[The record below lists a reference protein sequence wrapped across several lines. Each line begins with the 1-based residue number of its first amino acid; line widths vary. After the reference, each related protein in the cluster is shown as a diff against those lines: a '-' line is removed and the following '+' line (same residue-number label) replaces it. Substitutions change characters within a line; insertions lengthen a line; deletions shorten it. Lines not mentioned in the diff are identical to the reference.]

1 MKSLNRF
8 ALVAALAV
16 FAGVAMVGSAAVNA
30 ATAGGKCSKVGQTQK
45 TKGVT
50 YICKKTG
57 TKLVWA
63 KSTPSTG
70 SGAGSVTTSPATS
83 STSTSPATSTT
94 STAPKTSSTSTSPAT
109 STTSNVPTTSSTTTA
124 PALSNT
130 PTAACK
136 LPVADGRGDVS
147 IGGWPRITERSKTT
161 GTVNATVI
169 MVDFSDAPATMTP
182 QAAFAKISGA
192 TATFSEVSY
201 GQLNYAFNPQYKW
214 YRMSK
219 PSTQYAPLTQSF
231 VTHRAYIA
239 EAAALADSEVDFS
252 STDSIVI
259 LSNPDARGLG
269 MAGPAFAAIR
279 GNGLTLDGKY
289 ISNGTTSAYD
299 LNYWKSIW
307 LNHEITHTM
316 GLVDVYAATRENS
329 ANSYDGHRYVGE
341 FSYMGFSSFEGN
353 APGLFAFERWNLG
366 WIDDAQIVCSS
377 AKEISQLITPVQS
390 GGGIKAVIVPLS
402 RTKALVVESRRAIG
416 LDSKIAK
423 TGALVYIVDSSV
435 QSGYG
440 PVKIYPSSVST
451 DPRYLQAPRAV
462 GESVTVEGITVSVTS
477 ATSAG
482 DTVSIKRP

>member
-8 ALVAALAV
+8 LAIAVVLAVCAGAAL
-16 FAGVAMVGSAAVNA
+16 VGSAVVVSA

-45 TKGVT
+45 IKGVT
-50 YICKKTG
+50 FVCKKTG

-63 KSTPSTG
+63 KSAAS
-70 SGAGSVTTSPATS
+70 S
-83 STSTSPATSTT
+83 STVT
-94 STAPKTSSTSTSPAT
+94 TSPAT
-109 STTSNVPTTSSTTTA
+109 STTSNSPATSTTSITE
-124 PALSNT
+124 
-130 PTAACK
+130 CK
-136 LPVADGRGDVS
+136 LPVADGRGDIS

-219 PSTQYAPLTQSF
+219 PSTQYAPLNQSF
-231 VTHRAYIA
+231 NSHRAYIA
-239 EAAALADSEVDFS
+239 EAAALADAEVNFS
-252 STDSIVI
+252 TTDNIII
-259 LSNPDARGLG
+259 LANPDARGLG
-269 MAGPAFAAIR
+269 MAGPALAAIR
-279 GNGLTLDGKY
+279 GSGITLDGKY
-289 ISNGTTSAYD
+289 ISNGATSAYD
-299 LNYWKSIW
+299 LNDWKSIW

-316 GLVDVYAATRENS
+316 GLVDVYAATRENA

-341 FSYMGFSSFEGN
+341 FSYMGLSSFDGN
-353 APGLFAFERWNLG
+353 APSLFAFERWNLG
-366 WIDDAQIVCSS
+366 WLDDSQIFCSS

-390 GGGIKAVIVPLS
+390 AGGIKAVIVPLS

-416 LDSKIAK
+416 LDKNIAK
-423 TGALVYIVDSSV
+423 TGALVYIVDSSL
-435 QSGYG
+435 QSGHG
-440 PVKIYPSSVST
+440 PVKIYPSSVSS
-451 DPRYLQAPRAV
+451 DPRYLRAPRAV

-477 ATSAG
+477 ASSAG

>member
-1 MKSLNRF
+1 MC
-8 ALVAALAV
+8 
-16 FAGVAMVGSAAVNA
+16 AGAAMVGSAAVVNA

-50 YICKKTG
+50 FVCKKTG
-57 TKLVWA
+57 SKLVWA
-63 KSTPSTG
+63 KSA
-70 SGAGSVTTSPATS
+70 AGKRA
-83 STSTSPATSTT
+83 STSTVT
-94 STAPKTSSTSTSPAT
+94 TAPSTSSS
-109 STTSNVPTTSSTTTA
+109 TTA

-147 IGGWPRITERSKTT
+147 IGGWPRIAERSKTT

-219 PSTQYAPLTQSF
+219 PSTQYAPLNQSF
-231 VTHRAYIA
+231 SAHRAYIA

-252 STDSIVI
+252 TTDNIVI
-259 LSNPDARGLG
+259 LANPDARGLG

-307 LNHEITHTM
+307 LNHEITHAM
-316 GLVDVYAATRENS
+316 GLVDVYAATRENA

-341 FSYMGFSSFEGN
+341 FSYMGFSSFDGN

-366 WIDDAQIVCSS
+366 WIEDSQIVCSS

-390 GGGIKAVIVPLS
+390 AGGIKAVIVPLS

-477 ATSAG
+477 ASSAG

>member
-1 MKSLNRF
+1 MSRMNRAKF
-8 ALVAALAV
+8 WFAVLVTAAVCAGAALVGSTAV
-16 FAGVAMVGSAAVNA
+16 VNA
-30 ATAGGKCSKVGQTQK
+30 ATTGGKCSKVGQTQK
-45 TKGVT
+45 TKGVI

-63 KSTPSTG
+63 KSTAGKGASTGTVTTAPST
-70 SGAGSVTTSPATS
+70 S
-83 STSTSPATSTT
+83 SS
-94 STAPKTSSTSTSPAT
+94 
-109 STTSNVPTTSSTTTA
+109 TTA

-219 PSTQYAPLTQSF
+219 PATQYAPLTQSF

-239 EAAALADSEVDFS
+239 EAAAIADSEVDFS

-269 MAGPAFAAIR
+269 MAGPAFSAIR
-279 GNGLTLDGKY
+279 GNGITLDGKY

-316 GLVDVYAATRENS
+316 GLADVYAATRENS
-329 ANSYDGHRYVGE
+329 ANNYDGHRYVGE

-390 GGGIKAVIVPLS
+390 AGGIKAVIVPLS

-440 PVKIYPSSVST
+440 PVKIYPSSVLT

>member
-1 MKSLNRF
+1 MKPLNRI
-8 ALVAALAV
+8 ALVTAVLAV
-16 FAGVAMVGSAAVNA
+16 CAGAAMVGSAMVGSATVVNA

-45 TKGVT
+45 TKGVS

-57 TKLVWA
+57 SKLVWA
-63 KSTPSTG
+63 KST
-70 SGAGSVTTSPATS
+70 AGKSA
-83 STSTSPATSTT
+83 STSTVTTAPATGG
-94 STAPKTSSTSTSPAT
+94 
-109 STTSNVPTTSSTTTA
+109 TTTA

-130 PTAACK
+130 PTAECK

-161 GTVNATVI
+161 GKVVATVI

-192 TATFSEVSY
+192 TATFNEVSY
-201 GQLNYAFNPQYKW
+201 GQLNYEFNPQYKW

-231 VTHRAYIA
+231 LTHRAYIA

-252 STDSIVI
+252 STDNIVI

-307 LNHEITHTM
+307 LNHEITHAM
-316 GLVDVYAATRENS
+316 GLVDVYAATRENA

-366 WIDDAQIVCSS
+366 WLEDSQIVCSS
-377 AKEISQLITPVQS
+377 AKEISQLVTPVQS
-390 GGGIKAVIVPLS
+390 AGGIKAVIVPLS

-416 LDSKIAK
+416 IDKNIAK
-423 TGALVYIVDSSV
+423 TGALVYIVDSSL

-440 PVKIYPSSVST
+440 PVKVYPSSVST
-451 DPRYLQAPRAV
+451 DPRYLRAPRAV

-477 ATSAG
+477 ASSAG
-482 DTVSIKRP
+482 DTVLIKRP

>member
-1 MKSLNRF
+1 MNGAKFWF
-8 ALVAALAV
+8 AVLVTAAVCAGAALAGSTSV
-16 FAGVAMVGSAAVNA
+16 VSAA
-30 ATAGGKCSKVGQTQK
+30 TTGGKCSKVGQTQK
-45 TKGVT
+45 TKGVI

-63 KSTPSTG
+63 KSTSSSRATPIT
-70 SGAGSVTTSPATS
+70 APAT
-83 STSTSPATSTT
+83 
-94 STAPKTSSTSTSPAT
+94 
-109 STTSNVPTTSSTTTA
+109 STTTA

-130 PTAACK
+130 PTAECK

-161 GTVNATVI
+161 GKVVATVI

-192 TATFSEVSY
+192 TATFNEVSY
-201 GQLNYAFNPQYKW
+201 GQLNYEFNPQYKW

-219 PSTQYAPLTQSF
+219 QSTQYAPLTQSF
-231 VTHRAYIA
+231 STHRAYIA

-279 GNGLTLDGKY
+279 GNGITLDGKY

-316 GLVDVYAATRENS
+316 GLADVYAATRENS
-329 ANSYDGHRYVGE
+329 ANNYDGHRYVGE

-366 WIDDAQIVCSS
+366 WIDDTQIICSS
-377 AKEISQLITPVQS
+377 EKQISQLITPVQS
-390 GGGIKAVIVPLS
+390 AGGIKAVIVPLT

-416 LDSKIAK
+416 LDNKIAK
-423 TGALVYIVDSSV
+423 TGALVYIVDSSL

-462 GESVTVEGITVSVTS
+462 GESVTVEGITVTVKS

-482 DTVSIKRP
+482 DTVSITRP

>member
-1 MKSLNRF
+1 MKPLNRI
-8 ALVAALAV
+8 ALVTAVLAV
-16 FAGVAMVGSAAVNA
+16 CAGAAMVGSATVVNA

-45 TKGVT
+45 TKGVS

-57 TKLVWA
+57 SKLVWA
-63 KSTPSTG
+63 KSTAGKGASTG
-70 SGAGSVTTSPATS
+70 TVATVPATG
-83 STSTSPATSTT
+83 STTTSPATSTT
-94 STAPKTSSTSTSPAT
+94 SITE
-109 STTSNVPTTSSTTTA
+109 
-124 PALSNT
+124 
-130 PTAACK
+130 CK

-231 VTHRAYIA
+231 STHRAYIA

-252 STDSIVI
+252 TTDNIVI

-307 LNHEITHTM
+307 LNHEITHAM
-316 GLVDVYAATRENS
+316 GLVDVYAATRENA

-366 WIDDAQIVCSS
+366 WLEDSQIVCSS
-377 AKEISQLITPVQS
+377 AKEISQLVTPVQS
-390 GGGIKAVIVPLS
+390 AGGIKAVIVPLS

-416 LDSKIAK
+416 IDKNIAK
-423 TGALVYIVDSSV
+423 TGALVYIVDSSL

-440 PVKIYPSSVST
+440 PVKVYPSSVST
-451 DPRYLQAPRAV
+451 DPRYLRAPRAV

-477 ATSAG
+477 ASSAG
-482 DTVSIKRP
+482 DTVLIKRP

>member
-1 MKSLNRF
+1 MKPLNRI
-8 ALVAALAV
+8 ALVTAVLAV
-16 FAGVAMVGSAAVNA
+16 CAGAAMVGSATVVNA

-45 TKGVT
+45 TKGVS

-57 TKLVWA
+57 SKLVWA
-63 KSTPSTG
+63 KSTASTG
-70 SGAGSVTTSPATS
+70 SSAGTVATVPATGG
-83 STSTSPATSTT
+83 
-94 STAPKTSSTSTSPAT
+94 
-109 STTSNVPTTSSTTTA
+109 TTTA

-130 PTAACK
+130 PTAECK

-231 VTHRAYIA
+231 LTHRAYIA

-252 STDSIVI
+252 STDNIVI

-307 LNHEITHTM
+307 LNHEITHAM
-316 GLVDVYAATRENS
+316 GLVDVYAATRENA

-366 WIDDAQIVCSS
+366 WLEDSQIVCSS
-377 AKEISQLITPVQS
+377 AKEISQLVTPVQS
-390 GGGIKAVIVPLS
+390 AGGIKAVIVPLS

-416 LDSKIAK
+416 IDKNIAK
-423 TGALVYIVDSSV
+423 TGALVYIVDSSL

-451 DPRYLQAPRAV
+451 DPRYLRAPRAV

-477 ATSAG
+477 ASSAG
-482 DTVSIKRP
+482 DTVLIKRP

>member
-1 MKSLNRF
+1 MNRAKFWF
-8 ALVAALAV
+8 AVLVTAAVCAGAALAGSTSV
-16 FAGVAMVGSAAVNA
+16 VSAA
-30 ATAGGKCSKVGQTQK
+30 TTGGKCSKVGQTQK
-45 TKGVT
+45 TKGVI

-63 KSTPSTG
+63 KSKSS
-70 SGAGSVTTSPATS
+70 SGAAT
-83 STSTSPATSTT
+83 
-94 STAPKTSSTSTSPAT
+94 
-109 STTSNVPTTSSTTTA
+109 TTTA
-124 PALSNT
+124 PKLMAT
-130 PTAACK
+130 TTTAAPNKSDVSACK

-161 GTVNATVI
+161 GKVVATVI

-192 TATFSEVSY
+192 TATFNEVSY
-201 GQLNYAFNPQYKW
+201 GQLNYEFNPQYKW

-219 PSTQYAPLTQSF
+219 QSTQYAPLTQSF
-231 VTHRAYIA
+231 STHRAYIA

-279 GNGLTLDGKY
+279 GNGITLDGKY

-316 GLVDVYAATRENS
+316 GLADVYAATRENS
-329 ANSYDGHRYVGE
+329 ANNYDGHRYVGE

-353 APGLFAFERWNLG
+353 APSLFAFERWNLG
-366 WIDDAQIVCSS
+366 WIDDTQIICSS
-377 AKEISQLITPVQS
+377 EKQISQLITPVQS
-390 GGGIKAVIVPLS
+390 AGGIKAVIVPLT

-416 LDSKIAK
+416 LDNKIAK
-423 TGALVYIVDSSV
+423 SGALVYIVDSSL

-462 GESVTVEGITVSVTS
+462 GESVTVEGITVTVTS

-482 DTVSIKRP
+482 DTVSITRP

>member
-1 MKSLNRF
+1 MKPLNRI
-8 ALVAALAV
+8 ALVTAVLAV
-16 FAGVAMVGSAAVNA
+16 CAGAAMVGSATVVNA

-45 TKGVT
+45 TKGVS

-57 TKLVWA
+57 SKLVWA
-63 KSTPSTG
+63 KSTAGKGASTG
-70 SGAGSVTTSPATS
+70 TVTTAPATG
-83 STSTSPATSTT
+83 STTTSPATSTT
-94 STAPKTSSTSTSPAT
+94 SITE
-109 STTSNVPTTSSTTTA
+109 
-124 PALSNT
+124 
-130 PTAACK
+130 CK
-136 LPVADGRGDVS
+136 LPAADGRGDVS

-192 TATFSEVSY
+192 TATFNEVSY
-201 GQLNYAFNPQYKW
+201 GRLNYAFNPQYKW

-219 PSTQYAPLTQSF
+219 PSKQYAPLTKSF
-231 VTHRAYIA
+231 FAHRAYIA

-259 LSNPDARGLG
+259 LSNPDASGLG
-269 MAGPAFAAIR
+269 MAGPAFAAIF
-279 GNGLTLDGKY
+279 GNGITLDGKY
-289 ISNGTTSAYD
+289 ISNGATSAHD

-316 GLVDVYAATRENS
+316 GLVDLYAATPEKPTIH
-329 ANSYDGHRYVGE
+329 DGLRYTGE
-341 FSYMGFSSFEGN
+341 FSYMGHSSFESN

-366 WIDDAQIVCSS
+366 WLDDSQIVCSS
-377 AKEISQLITPVQS
+377 EKQISQLITPLHSSYGV
-390 GGGIKAVIVPLS
+390 KAVIVPLS

-416 LDSKIAK
+416 LDKKIAK
-423 TGALVYIVDSSV
+423 TGALVYVVDSSL

-440 PVKIYPSSVST
+440 PVKVYPSSVSS
-451 DPRYLQAPRAV
+451 DPLFLQAPRAV

-477 ATSAG
+477 ASSAG
-482 DTVSIKRP
+482 DTVLIKRP

>member
-1 MKSLNRF
+1 MNIRAKRTKFWF
-8 ALVAALAV
+8 AVLVTAAVCAGSALA
-16 FAGVAMVGSAAVNA
+16 GSTAVVNA

-45 TKGVT
+45 IKGVT
-50 YICKKTG
+50 FVCKKTG
-57 TKLVWA
+57 SKLVWI
-63 KSTPSTG
+63 KSTAGKGASTG
-70 SGAGSVTTSPATS
+70 TVTTAPATS
-83 STSTSPATSTT
+83 SSTT
-94 STAPKTSSTSTSPAT
+94 S
-109 STTSNVPTTSSTTTA
+109 SSTTTTA
-124 PALSNT
+124 PVLSNT
-130 PTAACK
+130 PTAECK

-201 GQLNYAFNPQYKW
+201 GQLNYSFNPQYKW

-231 VTHRAYIA
+231 LFHRAYIA

-252 STDSIVI
+252 ATDNIVI

-289 ISNGTTSAYD
+289 ISNGATSAYD
-299 LNYWKSIW
+299 LNTWKSPW

-316 GLVDVYAATRENS
+316 GLVDVYAATRENA
-329 ANSYDGHRYVGE
+329 ANRYDNHRYVGE
-341 FSYMGFSSFEGN
+341 FSYMGFSSFDGN
-353 APGLFAFERWNLG
+353 APSLFAFERWNLG
-366 WIDDAQIVCSS
+366 WLEDSQIVCSS

-390 GGGIKAVIVPLS
+390 AGGIKAVIVPLS

-416 LDSKIAK
+416 IDSKIAK

-440 PVKIYPSSVST
+440 PVKVYPSSVST

-477 ATSAG
+477 ASSAG
-482 DTVSIKRP
+482 DTVSIRRP

>member
-1 MKSLNRF
+1 MSRMNRAKFWF
-8 ALVAALAV
+8 AVLVAAAV
-16 FAGVAMVGSAAVNA
+16 CAGAAMVGSTAVVNA
-30 ATAGGKCSKVGQTQK
+30 ATTGGKCSKVGQTQK
-45 TKGVT
+45 TKGVI

-63 KSTPSTG
+63 KSTAGKGASTGTVTTAPST
-70 SGAGSVTTSPATS
+70 S
-83 STSTSPATSTT
+83 SS
-94 STAPKTSSTSTSPAT
+94 
-109 STTSNVPTTSSTTTA
+109 TTA

-269 MAGPAFAAIR
+269 MAGPAFSAIR
-279 GNGLTLDGKY
+279 GNGITLDGKY

-390 GGGIKAVIVPLS
+390 AGGIKAVIVPLS

-477 ATSAG
+477 ASSAG

>member
-1 MKSLNRF
+1 L
-8 ALVAALAV
+8 AIAVVLAV
-16 FAGVAMVGSAAVNA
+16 CAGAAMVGSAAVVDA
-30 ATAGGKCSKVGQTQK
+30 SSAGGKCSKVGQIQK
-45 TKGVT
+45 AKGVT

-57 TKLVWA
+57 SKLVWA
-63 KSTPSTG
+63 KSTAGKSASGST
-70 SGAGSVTTSPATS
+70 VAT
-83 STSTSPATSTT
+83 
-94 STAPKTSSTSTSPAT
+94 
-109 STTSNVPTTSSTTTA
+109 VPTTTPST
-124 PALSNT
+124 SNT
-130 PTAACK
+130 SITECK

-201 GQLNYAFNPQYKW
+201 GQLNYSFNPQFKW

-231 VTHRAYIA
+231 LTHRAYIA
-239 EAAALADSEVDFS
+239 EAAALADAEVDFS
-252 STDSIVI
+252 TTDNIII
-259 LSNPDARGLG
+259 LANPDARGLG
-269 MAGPAFAAIR
+269 DAGPAFTAIR

-299 LNYWKSIW
+299 LNHWKSIW
-307 LNHEITHTM
+307 LNHEITHAM
-316 GLVDVYAATRENS
+316 GLVDVYAATRENA

-341 FSYMGFSSFEGN
+341 FSYMGFSSFDGN
-353 APGLFAFERWNLG
+353 APSLFAFERWNLG
-366 WIDDAQIVCSS
+366 WLEDSQIVCTS

-390 GGGIKAVIVPLS
+390 AGGIKAVIVPLS

-416 LDSKIAK
+416 IDKNIAK
-423 TGALVYIVDSSV
+423 TGALVYVVDSSL

-440 PVKIYPSSVST
+440 PVKIYPSSVAT

-482 DTVSIKRP
+482 DIVSIKRP

>member
-1 MKSLNRF
+1 
-8 ALVAALAV
+8 
-16 FAGVAMVGSAAVNA
+16 MVGSATVVNA

-45 TKGVT
+45 TKGVS

-57 TKLVWA
+57 SKLVWA
-63 KSTPSTG
+63 KSTASTG
-70 SGAGSVTTSPATS
+70 SSAGTVATVPATGGTTTS
-83 STSTSPATSTT
+83 
-94 STAPKTSSTSTSPAT
+94 
-109 STTSNVPTTSSTTTA
+109 

-130 PTAACK
+130 PTAECK

-231 VTHRAYIA
+231 LTHRAYIA

-252 STDSIVI
+252 STDNIVI

-307 LNHEITHTM
+307 LNHEITHAM
-316 GLVDVYAATRENS
+316 GLVDVYAATRENA

-366 WIDDAQIVCSS
+366 WLEDSQIVCSS
-377 AKEISQLITPVQS
+377 AKEISQLVTPVQS
-390 GGGIKAVIVPLS
+390 AGGIKAVIVPLS

-416 LDSKIAK
+416 IDKNIAK
-423 TGALVYIVDSSV
+423 TGALVYIVDSSL

-451 DPRYLQAPRAV
+451 DPRYLRAPRAV

-477 ATSAG
+477 ASSAG
-482 DTVSIKRP
+482 DTVLIKRP

>member
-1 MKSLNRF
+1 MQMNRAKFWF
-8 ALVAALAV
+8 AVLVTAAVCAGAALAGSTSV
-16 FAGVAMVGSAAVNA
+16 VSAA
-30 ATAGGKCSKVGQTQK
+30 TKGGKCSKVGQTQK
-45 TKGVT
+45 TKGVI

-63 KSTPSTG
+63 KSTSSSRATPIT
-70 SGAGSVTTSPATS
+70 APAT
-83 STSTSPATSTT
+83 
-94 STAPKTSSTSTSPAT
+94 
-109 STTSNVPTTSSTTTA
+109 STTTA

-130 PTAACK
+130 PTAECK

-161 GTVNATVI
+161 GKVVATVI

-192 TATFSEVSY
+192 TATFNEVSY
-201 GQLNYAFNPQYKW
+201 GQLNYEFNPQYKW

-219 PSTQYAPLTQSF
+219 PSTQYAPLNQSF
-231 VTHRAYIA
+231 SAHRAYIA

-252 STDSIVI
+252 STDNIVI

-307 LNHEITHTM
+307 LNHEITHAM
-316 GLVDVYAATRENS
+316 GLVDVYAATRENA

-366 WIDDAQIVCSS
+366 WLEDSQIVCSS
-377 AKEISQLITPVQS
+377 AKEISQLVTPVQS
-390 GGGIKAVIVPLS
+390 AGGIKAVIVPLS

-416 LDSKIAK
+416 IDKNIAK
-423 TGALVYIVDSSV
+423 TGALVYIVDSSL

-440 PVKIYPSSVST
+440 PVKVYPSSVST
-451 DPRYLQAPRAV
+451 DPRYLRAPRAV

-477 ATSAG
+477 ASSAG
-482 DTVSIKRP
+482 DTVLIKRP

>member
-1 MKSLNRF
+1 
-8 ALVAALAV
+8 
-16 FAGVAMVGSAAVNA
+16 
-30 ATAGGKCSKVGQTQK
+30 
-45 TKGVT
+45 
-50 YICKKTG
+50 
-57 TKLVWA
+57 
-63 KSTPSTG
+63 
-70 SGAGSVTTSPATS
+70 
-83 STSTSPATSTT
+83 
-94 STAPKTSSTSTSPAT
+94 
-109 STTSNVPTTSSTTTA
+109 
-124 PALSNT
+124 
-130 PTAACK
+130 
-136 LPVADGRGDVS
+136 
-147 IGGWPRITERSKTT
+147 
-161 GTVNATVI
+161 

-219 PSTQYAPLTQSF
+219 PSTQYAPLNQSF
-231 VTHRAYIA
+231 SAHRAYIA

-252 STDSIVI
+252 TTDNIVI
-259 LSNPDARGLG
+259 LANPDARGLG

-307 LNHEITHTM
+307 LNHEITHAM
-316 GLVDVYAATRENS
+316 GLVDVYAATRENA

-341 FSYMGFSSFEGN
+341 FSYMGFSSFDGN

-366 WIDDAQIVCSS
+366 WIEDSQIVCSS

-390 GGGIKAVIVPLS
+390 AGGIKAVIVPLS

-477 ATSAG
+477 ASSAG

>member
-8 ALVAALAV
+8 LAIAAVLAV
-16 FAGVAMVGSAAVNA
+16 CAGASMVGSAAVVNA
-30 ATAGGKCSKVGQTQK
+30 ATVGGKCSKVGQTQK

-57 TKLVWA
+57 SKLVWA
-63 KSTPSTG
+63 KSA
-70 SGAGSVTTSPATS
+70 AGKRA
-83 STSTSPATSTT
+83 STSTVT
-94 STAPKTSSTSTSPAT
+94 TAPSTSSS
-109 STTSNVPTTSSTTTA
+109 TTA

-147 IGGWPRITERSKTT
+147 IGGWPRIAERSKTT

-219 PSTQYAPLTQSF
+219 PSTQYAPLNQSF
-231 VTHRAYIA
+231 SAHRAYIA

-252 STDSIVI
+252 TTDNIVI
-259 LSNPDARGLG
+259 LANPDARGLG

-307 LNHEITHTM
+307 LNHEITHAM
-316 GLVDVYAATRENS
+316 GLVDVYAATRENA

-341 FSYMGFSSFEGN
+341 FSYMGFSSFDGN

-366 WIDDAQIVCSS
+366 WIEDSQIVCSS

-390 GGGIKAVIVPLS
+390 AGGIKAVIVPLS

-477 ATSAG
+477 ASSAG

>member
-1 MKSLNRF
+1 MKPLNRI
-8 ALVAALAV
+8 ALVTAVLAV
-16 FAGVAMVGSAAVNA
+16 CAGAAMVGSAMVGSATVVNA

-45 TKGVT
+45 TKGVS

-57 TKLVWA
+57 SKLVWA
-63 KSTPSTG
+63 KSTASTG
-70 SGAGSVTTSPATS
+70 SSAGTVATVPATGG
-83 STSTSPATSTT
+83 
-94 STAPKTSSTSTSPAT
+94 
-109 STTSNVPTTSSTTTA
+109 TTTA

-130 PTAACK
+130 PTAECK

-161 GTVNATVI
+161 GKVVATVI

-192 TATFSEVSY
+192 TATFNEVSY
-201 GQLNYAFNPQYKW
+201 GQLNYEFNPQYKW

-219 PSTQYAPLTQSF
+219 PSTQYAPLNQSF
-231 VTHRAYIA
+231 SAHRAYIA

-252 STDSIVI
+252 STDNIVI

-316 GLVDVYAATRENS
+316 GLVDVYAATRENA

-366 WIDDAQIVCSS
+366 WLEDSQIVCSS
-377 AKEISQLITPVQS
+377 AKEISQLVTPVQS
-390 GGGIKAVIVPLS
+390 AGGIKAVIVPLS

-416 LDSKIAK
+416 IDKNIAK
-423 TGALVYIVDSSV
+423 TGALVYIVDSSL

-440 PVKIYPSSVST
+440 PVKVYPSSVST
-451 DPRYLQAPRAV
+451 DPRYLRAPRAV

-477 ATSAG
+477 ASSAG
-482 DTVSIKRP
+482 DTVLIKRP

>member
-1 MKSLNRF
+1 MKPLNRI
-8 ALVAALAV
+8 ALVAAVLAV
-16 FAGVAMVGSAAVNA
+16 CAGAAMVGSATVVNA

-45 TKGVT
+45 TKGVS

-57 TKLVWA
+57 SKLVWA
-63 KSTPSTG
+63 KSTASTG
-70 SGAGSVTTSPATS
+70 SSAGTVATVPATGG
-83 STSTSPATSTT
+83 
-94 STAPKTSSTSTSPAT
+94 
-109 STTSNVPTTSSTTTA
+109 TTTA

-147 IGGWPRITERSKTT
+147 IGGWPRIAERSKTT

-219 PSTQYAPLTQSF
+219 PSTQYAPLNQSF
-231 VTHRAYIA
+231 SAHRAYIA

-252 STDSIVI
+252 TTDNIVI
-259 LSNPDARGLG
+259 LANPDARGLG

-307 LNHEITHTM
+307 LNHEITHAM
-316 GLVDVYAATRENS
+316 GLVDVYAATRENA

-341 FSYMGFSSFEGN
+341 FSYMGFSSFDGN

-366 WIDDAQIVCSS
+366 WIEDSQIVCSS

-390 GGGIKAVIVPLS
+390 AGGIKAVIVPLS

-477 ATSAG
+477 ASSAG

>member
-1 MKSLNRF
+1 MCAGA
-8 ALVAALAV
+8 ALVGSTAV
-16 FAGVAMVGSAAVNA
+16 VSA

-45 TKGVT
+45 TKGVI

-63 KSTPSTG
+63 KSTAGKGASTGPVITAPST
-70 SGAGSVTTSPATS
+70 S
-83 STSTSPATSTT
+83 SS
-94 STAPKTSSTSTSPAT
+94 
-109 STTSNVPTTSSTTTA
+109 TTA
-124 PALSNT
+124 PATTGNSAS
-130 PTAACK
+130 TAACK

-147 IGGWPRITERSKTT
+147 IGGWPRITERSKTN

-231 VTHRAYIA
+231 NTHRAYIA

-316 GLVDVYAATRENS
+316 GLVDVYAATRENA
-329 ANSYDGHRYVGE
+329 ANNYDGHRYVGE

-366 WIDDAQIVCSS
+366 WLDDSQIVCSS

-390 GGGIKAVIVPLS
+390 AGGIKAVIVPLS

>member
-1 MKSLNRF
+1 MNRAKF
-8 ALVAALAV
+8 WFAVLVTAAVCAGAALVGSTAV
-16 FAGVAMVGSAAVNA
+16 VNA
-30 ATAGGKCSKVGQTQK
+30 AATGGKCSKVGQTQK
-45 TKGVT
+45 TKGVI

-63 KSTPSTG
+63 KSTAGKGASTGTVTTAPST
-70 SGAGSVTTSPATS
+70 S
-83 STSTSPATSTT
+83 SS
-94 STAPKTSSTSTSPAT
+94 
-109 STTSNVPTTSSTTTA
+109 TTA

-219 PSTQYAPLTQSF
+219 PATQYAPLTQSF

-269 MAGPAFAAIR
+269 MAGPAFSAIR
-279 GNGLTLDGKY
+279 GNGITLDGKY

-316 GLVDVYAATRENS
+316 GLADVYAATRENS
-329 ANSYDGHRYVGE
+329 ANNYDGHRYVGE

-390 GGGIKAVIVPLS
+390 AGGIKAVIVPLS

-440 PVKIYPSSVST
+440 PVKIYPSSVLT

>member
-1 MKSLNRF
+1 MNRAKF
-8 ALVAALAV
+8 WFAVLMTAAVCAGAALVGSTAV
-16 FAGVAMVGSAAVNA
+16 VNA
-30 ATAGGKCSKVGQTQK
+30 AATGGKCSKVGQTQK
-45 TKGVT
+45 TKGVI

-63 KSTPSTG
+63 KSTAGKGASTGTVTTAPST
-70 SGAGSVTTSPATS
+70 S
-83 STSTSPATSTT
+83 SS
-94 STAPKTSSTSTSPAT
+94 
-109 STTSNVPTTSSTTTA
+109 TTA

-269 MAGPAFAAIR
+269 MAGPAFSAIR
-279 GNGLTLDGKY
+279 GNGITLDGKY

-329 ANSYDGHRYVGE
+329 ANNYDGHRYVGE

-390 GGGIKAVIVPLS
+390 AGGIKAVIVPLS

-440 PVKIYPSSVST
+440 PVKIYPSSVLT

>member
-1 MKSLNRF
+1 MKPLNRI
-8 ALVAALAV
+8 ALVAAVLAV
-16 FAGVAMVGSAAVNA
+16 CAGAAMMGSAMVGSATVVNA

-45 TKGVT
+45 TKGVS

-57 TKLVWA
+57 SKLVWA
-63 KSTPSTG
+63 KSTASTG
-70 SGAGSVTTSPATS
+70 SSAGTVATVPATGG
-83 STSTSPATSTT
+83 
-94 STAPKTSSTSTSPAT
+94 
-109 STTSNVPTTSSTTTA
+109 TTTA

-161 GTVNATVI
+161 GKVVATVI

-192 TATFSEVSY
+192 TATFNEVSY
-201 GQLNYAFNPQYKW
+201 GQLNYEFNPQYKW

-219 PSTQYAPLTQSF
+219 QSTQYAPLTQSF

-279 GNGLTLDGKY
+279 GNGITLDGKY

-307 LNHEITHTM
+307 LNHEITHAM
-316 GLVDVYAATRENS
+316 GLVDVYAATRENA

-366 WIDDAQIVCSS
+366 WLEDSQIVCSS
-377 AKEISQLITPVQS
+377 AKEISQLVTPVQS
-390 GGGIKAVIVPLS
+390 AGGIKAVIVPLT

-423 TGALVYIVDSSV
+423 TGALVYIVDSSL

-462 GESVTVEGITVSVTS
+462 GESVTVEGITVTVKS

-482 DTVSIKRP
+482 DTVSITRP

>member
-1 MKSLNRF
+1 MGSHVKRAKFWF
-8 ALVAALAV
+8 AVLVTAAV
-16 FAGVAMVGSAAVNA
+16 CAGAAMVGSTAVVNA
-30 ATAGGKCSKVGQTQK
+30 ATTGGKCSKVGQTQK
-45 TKGVT
+45 TKGVI

-63 KSTPSTG
+63 KSTAGKGASTGTVTTAPST
-70 SGAGSVTTSPATS
+70 S
-83 STSTSPATSTT
+83 SS
-94 STAPKTSSTSTSPAT
+94 
-109 STTSNVPTTSSTTTA
+109 TTA

-269 MAGPAFAAIR
+269 MAGPAFSAIR
-279 GNGLTLDGKY
+279 GNGITLDGKY

-307 LNHEITHTM
+307 LNHEITHAM
-316 GLVDVYAATRENS
+316 GLVDVYAATRENA

-390 GGGIKAVIVPLS
+390 AGGIKAVIVPLS

-440 PVKIYPSSVST
+440 PVKIYPSSVLT

>member
-16 FAGVAMVGSAAVNA
+16 FAGVAMVGSAAAVNA

-45 TKGVT
+45 TRGVT

-57 TKLVWA
+57 SKLVWA

-70 SGAGSVTTSPATS
+70 SSAGSVTTSPATS
-83 STSTSPATSTT
+83 TT
-94 STAPKTSSTSTSPAT
+94 SITE
-109 STTSNVPTTSSTTTA
+109 
-124 PALSNT
+124 
-130 PTAACK
+130 CK

-147 IGGWPRITERSKTT
+147 IGGWPRIAERSKTT

-259 LSNPDARGLG
+259 LANPDARGLG
-269 MAGPAFAAIR
+269 MAGPAFSAIR

-299 LNYWKSIW
+299 LNTWKSIW
-307 LNHEITHTM
+307 LNHEITHTL
-316 GLVDVYAATRENS
+316 GLADVYAATRENS

-341 FSYMGFSSFEGN
+341 FSYMGLSSFDGN

-366 WIDDAQIVCSS
+366 WIDDSQIVCSS
-377 AKEISQLITPVQS
+377 AKEISQLVTPVQTA
-390 GGGIKAVIVPLS
+390 GGIKAVIVPLT

-416 LDSKIAK
+416 IDNKIAK
-423 TGALVYIVDSSV
+423 SGALVYIVDSSV

-440 PVKIYPSSVST
+440 PVKIYPSSVAT
-451 DPRYLQAPRAV
+451 DPRYLRAPRAV

-482 DTVSIKRP
+482 DTVSITRP

>member
-1 MKSLNRF
+1 MKLLNRF
-8 ALVAALAV
+8 LAIAVVLAV
-16 FAGVAMVGSAAVNA
+16 CAGAAMVGSAAVVYA
-30 ATAGGKCSKVGQTQK
+30 SSAGGKCSKVGQIQK
-45 TKGVT
+45 AKGVT

-57 TKLVWA
+57 SKLVWA
-63 KSTPSTG
+63 KSTAGKSASGST
-70 SGAGSVTTSPATS
+70 VAT
-83 STSTSPATSTT
+83 
-94 STAPKTSSTSTSPAT
+94 
-109 STTSNVPTTSSTTTA
+109 VPTTTPST
-124 PALSNT
+124 SNT
-130 PTAACK
+130 SITECK

-201 GQLNYAFNPQYKW
+201 GQLNYSFNPRYKW

-219 PSTQYAPLTQSF
+219 TSTQYAPLTQSF
-231 VTHRAYIA
+231 LTHRAYIA
-239 EAAALADSEVDFS
+239 EAAALADAEVDFS
-252 STDSIVI
+252 TTDNIII
-259 LSNPDARGLG
+259 LANPDARGLG
-269 MAGPAFAAIR
+269 DAGPAFTAIR

-307 LNHEITHTM
+307 LNHEITHAM
-316 GLVDVYAATRENS
+316 GLVDVYAATRENA

-341 FSYMGFSSFEGN
+341 FSYMGFSSFDGN
-353 APGLFAFERWNLG
+353 APSLFAFERWNLG
-366 WIDDAQIVCSS
+366 WLEDSQIVCSS

-390 GGGIKAVIVPLS
+390 AGGIKAVIVPLS

-416 LDSKIAK
+416 IDKNIAK
-423 TGALVYIVDSSV
+423 TGALVYVVDSSL

-440 PVKIYPSSVST
+440 PVKIYPSSVAT

-482 DTVSIKRP
+482 DIVSIKRP

>member
-1 MKSLNRF
+1 MSRMNRAKF
-8 ALVAALAV
+8 WFAVLVTAAVCAGAALVGSTAV
-16 FAGVAMVGSAAVNA
+16 VNA
-30 ATAGGKCSKVGQTQK
+30 ATTGGKCSKVGQTQK
-45 TKGVT
+45 TKGVI

-63 KSTPSTG
+63 KSTAGKGASTGTVTTAPST
-70 SGAGSVTTSPATS
+70 S
-83 STSTSPATSTT
+83 SS
-94 STAPKTSSTSTSPAT
+94 
-109 STTSNVPTTSSTTTA
+109 TTA

-219 PSTQYAPLTQSF
+219 PATQYAPLTQSF

-269 MAGPAFAAIR
+269 MAGPAFSAIR
-279 GNGLTLDGKY
+279 GNGITLDGKY

-316 GLVDVYAATRENS
+316 GLADVYAATRENS
-329 ANSYDGHRYVGE
+329 ANNYDGHRYVGE

-390 GGGIKAVIVPLS
+390 AGGIKAVIVPLS

-440 PVKIYPSSVST
+440 PVKIYPSSVLT

>member
-1 MKSLNRF
+1 MKLLNRF
-8 ALVAALAV
+8 LAIAVVLAV
-16 FAGVAMVGSAAVNA
+16 CAGAAMVGSAAVVYA
-30 ATAGGKCSKVGQTQK
+30 SSAGGKCSKVGQIQK
-45 TKGVT
+45 AKGVT

-57 TKLVWA
+57 SKLVWA
-63 KSTPSTG
+63 KSTSGKSASGST
-70 SGAGSVTTSPATS
+70 VAT
-83 STSTSPATSTT
+83 
-94 STAPKTSSTSTSPAT
+94 
-109 STTSNVPTTSSTTTA
+109 VPTTTPST
-124 PALSNT
+124 SNT
-130 PTAACK
+130 SITECK

-201 GQLNYAFNPQYKW
+201 GQLNYSFNPRYKW

-231 VTHRAYIA
+231 LTHRAYIA
-239 EAAALADSEVDFS
+239 EAAALADAEVDFS
-252 STDSIVI
+252 TTDNIII
-259 LSNPDARGLG
+259 LANPDARGLG
-269 MAGPAFAAIR
+269 DAGPAFTAIR

-307 LNHEITHTM
+307 LNHEITHAM
-316 GLVDVYAATRENS
+316 GLVDVYAATRENA

-341 FSYMGFSSFEGN
+341 FSYMGFSSFDGN
-353 APGLFAFERWNLG
+353 APSLFAFERWNLG
-366 WIDDAQIVCSS
+366 WLEDSQIVCSS

-390 GGGIKAVIVPLS
+390 AGGIKAVIVPLS

-416 LDSKIAK
+416 IDKNIAK
-423 TGALVYIVDSSV
+423 TGALVYVVDSSL

-440 PVKIYPSSVST
+440 PVKIYPSSVAT

-482 DTVSIKRP
+482 DIVSIKRP

>member
-1 MKSLNRF
+1 MNRAKFWF
-8 ALVAALAV
+8 AVLVTAAVCAGAALAGSTSV
-16 FAGVAMVGSAAVNA
+16 VSAA
-30 ATAGGKCSKVGQTQK
+30 TTGGKCSKVGQTQK
-45 TKGVT
+45 TKGVI

-63 KSTPSTG
+63 KSKSS
-70 SGAGSVTTSPATS
+70 SGAA
-83 STSTSPATSTT
+83 
-94 STAPKTSSTSTSPAT
+94 
-109 STTSNVPTTSSTTTA
+109 TTTA
-124 PALSNT
+124 PKLMAT
-130 PTAACK
+130 TTTAAPNKSDVSACK

-161 GTVNATVI
+161 GKVVATVI

-192 TATFSEVSY
+192 TATFNEVSY
-201 GQLNYAFNPQYKW
+201 GQLNYEFNPQYKW

-219 PSTQYAPLTQSF
+219 QSTQYAPLTQSF

-279 GNGLTLDGKY
+279 GNGITLDGKY

-316 GLVDVYAATRENS
+316 GLADVYAATRENS
-329 ANSYDGHRYVGE
+329 ANNYDGHRYVGE

-366 WIDDAQIVCSS
+366 WLDDSQIVCSS
-377 AKEISQLITPVQS
+377 EKQISQLITPVQS
-390 GGGIKAVIVPLS
+390 AGGIKAVIVPLT

-423 TGALVYIVDSSV
+423 TGALVYIVDSSL

-462 GESVTVEGITVSVTS
+462 GESVMVEGITVTVTS

-482 DTVSIKRP
+482 DTVSITRP

>member
-1 MKSLNRF
+1 MKPLNRI
-8 ALVAALAV
+8 ALVTAVLAV
-16 FAGVAMVGSAAVNA
+16 CAGAAMVGSAMVGSATVVNA

-45 TKGVT
+45 TKGVS

-57 TKLVWA
+57 SKLVWA
-63 KSTPSTG
+63 KSTASTG
-70 SGAGSVTTSPATS
+70 SSAGTVATVPATGG
-83 STSTSPATSTT
+83 
-94 STAPKTSSTSTSPAT
+94 
-109 STTSNVPTTSSTTTA
+109 TTTA

-130 PTAACK
+130 PTAECK

-161 GTVNATVI
+161 GKVVATVI

-192 TATFSEVSY
+192 TATFNEVSY
-201 GQLNYAFNPQYKW
+201 GQLNYEFNPQYKW

-219 PSTQYAPLTQSF
+219 PSTQYAPLNQSF
-231 VTHRAYIA
+231 SAHRAYIA

-252 STDSIVI
+252 STDNIVI

-307 LNHEITHTM
+307 LNHEITHAM
-316 GLVDVYAATRENS
+316 GLVDVYAATRENA

-366 WIDDAQIVCSS
+366 WLEDSQIVCSS
-377 AKEISQLITPVQS
+377 AKEISQLVTPVQS
-390 GGGIKAVIVPLS
+390 AGGIKAVIVPLS

-416 LDSKIAK
+416 IDKNIAK
-423 TGALVYIVDSSV
+423 TGALVYIVDSSL

-451 DPRYLQAPRAV
+451 DPRYLRAPRAV

-477 ATSAG
+477 ASSAG
-482 DTVSIKRP
+482 DTVLIKRP